1 MGSKVQRERTTWS
14 PGPKALGG
22 AEERS
27 QGPGMWG
34 QSQHFW
40 GERDLAQVLT
50 LVELGLAGSCLL
62 PPQLLLQKQMTALR
76 SSKRK

>member
-1 MGSKVQRERTTWS
+1 
-14 PGPKALGG
+14 
-22 AEERS
+22 
-27 QGPGMWG
+27 MWG

-50 LVELGLAGSCLL
+50 LVELGLAGSCLR

-76 SSKRK
+76 SNKRK